1 MKSRL
6 PSLIAT
12 PLIATFALVACSGG
26 TNPPPPAPSPAPQA
40 APAPTPAQAE
50 PPTNQTR
57 EQAAQAEM
65 IKTAEAFTQEQIKRS
80 RDPNALGQ
88 LAQLYFEAKD
98 SQRFIWTLEQLTQL
112 LPNSGNLRLQ
122 LAMAYAGADDKPHT
136 YDLLLK
142 MINQGYAYDIGK
154 DPRFENAHG
163 TRLWDYVVDSLDKNA
178 KPFGEGKVAFELPK
192 GDTLFEALAWDP
204 KRKAFLVGS
213 VREGA
218 IHLAD
223 NSGKLSDFIK
233 SDTTNGLWGVYALA
247 ADPAHDKLYALS
259 NGVPHFEG
267 FNADMLGKA
276 ALVEFSLSSGKFLRR
291 YAAPEDAKHILSSI
305 ALDGKGGVYVAD
317 GVANQIFRVDGGAL
331 KLMLGNPVLTGIRGM
346 AVTSD
351 AKTLYFA
358 DDALGIFGVDLST
371 NKAFNVGFNPARLVL
386 GGIDG
391 LYWYDGNLVAVQ
403 SSMTPK
409 RVIRLKLADDG
420 RSITAAQPLD
430 SAQTAFT
437 LPTGGAIAGNDLY
450 FIANSQK
457 TQYGDLGTPKD
468 VDKLEGVRVFR
479 SNLRYA
485 WDQKGVDTTRTAQ
498 APARPA
504 YTDEQIKQMLATPPK
519 GFASPAPAQK
529 PEAQPAGH

>member
-1 MKSRL
+1 MKTRL
-6 PSLIAT
+6 TFLIAT
-12 PLIATFALVACSGG
+12 LALAACSGE
-26 TNPPPPAPSPAPQA
+26 TNTPPPPAAAQPAPQA
-40 APAPTPAQAE
+40 AAPSE
-50 PPTNQTR
+50 PPANLTP
-57 EQAAQAEM
+57 EQAAHAEL
-65 IKTAEAFTQEQIKRS
+65 IKKAEAFTQEQIKQS
-80 RDPNALGQ
+80 RDPNALSQ

-98 SQRFIWTLEQLTQL
+98 SERFIWTLEQLTQL

-122 LAMAYAGADDKPHT
+122 LAMAYAGADDKPHA

-163 TRLWDYVVDSLDKNA
+163 TRVWDYIVESLDKNA

-218 IHLAD
+218 IHLTD
-223 NSGKLSDFIK
+223 SSGKLSDFIK
-233 SDTTNGLWGVYALA
+233 ADTANDLWGVYALA
-247 ADPAHDKLYALS
+247 VDATHDKLYVLS
-259 NGVPHFEG
+259 NGVPHFQG

-276 ALVEFSLSSGKFLRR
+276 ALVEFSLSGGKFLHR
-291 YAAPEDAKHILSSI
+291 YAAPEDSKHILSSI

-317 GVANQIFRVDGGAL
+317 GVANQIFRLDGGAL

-346 AVTSD
+346 TVTPD
-351 AKTLYFA
+351 AKTMYFA
-358 DDALGIFGVDLST
+358 DESLGIFGVDLSK
-371 NKAFNVGFNPARLVL
+371 NAPFNVGFNPARLAL

-391 LYWYDGNLVAVQ
+391 LYWYDGTLVAVQ
-403 SSMTPK
+403 TNMTPK
-409 RVIRLKLADDG
+409 RVIRLKLSEDG
-420 RSITAAQPLD
+420 RSVVAAQPLD
-430 SAQTAFT
+430 AAQTAFE
-437 LPTGGAIAGNDLY
+437 LPTTGTVVGNDLY

-468 VDKLEGVRVFR
+468 ADKLEAVKVYR

-485 WDQKGVDTTRTAQ
+485 WDQKGVETTASS
-498 APARPA
+498 APAHKA
-504 YTDEQIKQMLATPPK
+504 YSQEELQKMLTTPPK
-519 GFASPAPAQK
+519 GVVDTTPAAAQK
-529 PEAQPAGH
+529 PAEQPAQH